1 MGGAL
6 WKEFYLNILSKLW
19 CSSKILFKQL
29 RWHGFYPL
37 GKRQS
42 KIAKKLSKW
51 EQYEENLFSFKLPS
65 EKFLAIGK
73 NRTACLIKGH
83 PVIFIEGAYDRFLLN
98 GVETKCFFNFD
109 GRLPRSGGAWTEES
123 GGSKLTEGSCCSSN
137 QGNISLQSKFFL
149 INCFLFPSIRMA
161 PKV

>member
-1 MGGAL
+1 MGDAL

-109 GRLPRSGGAWTEES
+109 GRMPRSGGVLCRRKRRKHAYVR
-123 GGSKLTEGSCCSSN
+123 
-137 QGNISLQSKFFL
+137 FL
-149 INCFLFPSIRMA
+149 LFKQPKKHFPSI
-161 PKV
+161 KILFD

>member
-1 MGGAL
+1 MNPWAEPFERNFI
-6 WKEFYLNILSKLW
+6 WTSW
-19 CSSKILFKQL
+19 ASSAVHLKIPFSQL

-73 NRTACLIKGH
+73 KRRRLIKGH

-109 GRLPRSGGAWTEES
+109 GRLPRSGGVLCRRKRRKHAYVR
-123 GGSKLTEGSCCSSN
+123 
-137 QGNISLQSKFFL
+137 FL
-149 INCFLFPSIRMA
+149 LFKQPRRHFPSI
-161 PKV
+161 KILFD

>member
-42 KIAKKLSKW
+42 KIAKKLRKW

-73 NRTACLIKGH
+73 NRTACLIKTIPLFLLREH
-83 PVIFIEGAYDRFLLN
+83 TTVFIEWSGNGLFFQFWWKDATQWWGLEQKKTAEASLRKVSAVKAARDAVPFNQNSFWSLFL
-98 GVETKCFFNFD
+98 
-109 GRLPRSGGAWTEES
+109 S
-123 GGSKLTEGSCCSSN
+123 
-137 QGNISLQSKFFL
+137 
-149 INCFLFPSIRMA
+149 FP
-161 PKV
+161 

>member
-1 MGGAL
+1 MNPWAEPFERIFI
-6 WKEFYLNILSKLW
+6 WTSW
-19 CSSKILFKQL
+19 ASSDVHLKIPFSQL
-29 RWHGFYPL
+29 RWNGFKPSI
-37 GKRQS
+37 KRQS

-98 GVETKCFFNFD
+98 GVETDCFFNFD
-109 GRLPRSGGAWTEES
+109 GRMPRSGGVLCRRKRRKQAY
-123 GGSKLTEGSCCSSN
+123 GR
-137 QGNISLQSKFFL
+137 FL
-149 INCFLFPSIRMA
+149 LFKQPNKHFPSI
-161 PKV
+161 KILFD

>member
-1 MGGAL
+1 MGDAL

-73 NRTACLIKGH
+73 NRTACLIKTI
-83 PVIFIEGAYDRFLLN
+83 PLFLLREHTT
-98 GVETKCFFNFD
+98 VFYWMEWKTECFFNFD
-109 GRLPRSGGAWTEES
+109 GRMPRSGGGLNRRKWRKQAY
-123 GGSKLTEGSCCSSN
+123 GRFLLFRQPGM
-137 QGNISLQSKFFL
+137 QS
-149 INCFLFPSIRMA
+149 PSI
-161 PKV
+161 KNLFDHYF